1 MNAHNLDSALYR
13 YMETFLG
20 PVAESNDMVQQ
31 GELERRD
38 RLLRFFR
45 NIVGSNISSVYRRDA
60 ESAVAEMQKR
70 LASGGRGTQS
80 AIRVSQLFSMLKQ
93 RDASYDWWPILN
105 LISESSSNNA
115 ASAAYASGT
124 STSSFFAT
132 RAGEME
138 RDRERA
144 LQMAENANAMMV
156 DEPQSAYSASQHYQ
170 QQQTPGA
177 GDGASETLYRLLPT
191 YDAADEMALLRD
203 LIYVMQGIDGTC
215 VRWNPKTKMYGICGD
230 MQFSRPTREMVLS
243 IAELGA
249 LARNV
254 QEYVAWIENS
264 GRLFEQSFGSEL
276 RQELTA
282 YFQLVADIE
291 AKLSN
296 IPPELRPGE
305 TLAGATLRR
314 VLGWTSDVRAR
325 LRLMNVAIE
334 GVRDGLGGGVLL
346 STISTLV
353 EDGDPFTQQF
363 ARRLLA
369 TASAPFTGILVRW
382 VTTGELVDPY
392 NEFFVR
398 ESAEPDKV
406 WSKRFRVVRDMIPV
420 HYDRVL
426 TRKIFQVG
434 RSLAFLRG
442 ACADAEWVT
451 AQAPQPAPED
461 TLDPRRLEAFVYRA
475 AASVNAR
482 LMHVL
487 RDNFGLMRHVAAI
500 RRLLMFEQGDFALS
514 LLEVLDRH
522 IARSPRSILAH
533 DLSAALDSAVRS
545 SNAQFEDPEHLSA
558 LVLAFLKPAGAQ
570 PGDGSQETWENVSL
584 RYVLSAPLT
593 HVIDAETL
601 RQYSE
606 ISRFLLKLKRIDY
619 VLNAV
624 WRQQM
629 TDARSLQRVAELS
642 RRKDGAVSEVKA
654 GVQFS
659 DEVQRAVRESAI
671 AVSEMIQFFHQVQRY
686 ISLNVIEG
694 AWAPFVAAAQADDA
708 DVDSWNEAH
717 ETYVRAIHGVV
728 CGSTSVGFQR
738 NLAAIIDTSFQFVAV
753 VKELNNELALASHI
767 GASKTALSSPPMSGK
782 NLSMPDR
789 LKMLRNGSK
798 QQYSQSED
806 MVVEHASRVHAIA
819 ARFREQV
826 RDLMRAL
833 SHNTASDLQFL
844 VVSIDFNNIYTSKS

>member
-1 MNAHNLDSALYR
+1 MNAQNLDSALYR

-20 PVAESNDMVQQ
+20 PLVDANDISQHN
-31 GELERRD
+31 ELERRD
-38 RLLRFFR
+38 RLHRFFLS
-45 NIVGSNISSVYRRDA
+45 IVGSNISSVYRRDA
-60 ESAVAEMQKR
+60 ESAIAEMQKR
-70 LASGGRGTQS
+70 LASSGRNTQS

-105 LISESSSNNA
+105 LISESSSTTA
-115 ASAAYASGT
+115 ASVAYAGGT

-144 LQMAENANAMMV
+144 MQMAENAMVV
-156 DEPQSAYSASQHYQ
+156 DEPQSAYSVSQ
-170 QQQTPGA
+170 QQQQPA
-177 GDGASETLYRLLPT
+177 GGSDETLYRMLPT

-215 VRWNPKTKMYGICGD
+215 VRWNEKTKMYGICGD

-254 QEYVAWIENS
+254 QQYVMWVENS

-276 RQELTA
+276 RQELAA
-282 YFQLVADIE
+282 YFELVAGIE
-291 AKLSN
+291 AKLAN
-296 IPPELRPGE
+296 IPAELRPGE
-305 TLAGATLRR
+305 TLAGASLRR

-398 ESAEPDKV
+398 ESSEPDKL
-406 WSKRFRVVRDMIPV
+406 WAKRFRVVRDMIPV

-442 ACADAEWVT
+442 ACADSEWVT
-451 AQAPQPAPED
+451 AQAPQPEPED
-461 TLDPRRLEAFVYRA
+461 TADPRRLEAFVYRA

-482 LMHVL
+482 LMRVL
-487 RDNFGLMRHVAAI
+487 RENFGLMRHVAAI
-500 RRLLMFEQGDFALS
+500 RRLLMFEQGDFSLS

-522 IARSPRSILAH
+522 IARASRSILAH

-545 SNAQFEDPEHLSA
+545 SNAQYEDPDHLSA
-558 LVLAFLKPAGAQ
+558 LVLAFANPASAQ
-570 PGDGSQETWENVSL
+570 SDGMEETWENVSL

-593 HVIDAETL
+593 HVVDADTL
-601 RQYSE
+601 RKYTD
-606 ISRFLLKLKRIDY
+606 ISRFLLRLKRVDF
-619 VLNAV
+619 VLNSV

-629 TDARSLQRVAELS
+629 TDARALQRVAELS
-642 RRKDGAVSEVKA
+642 RRKDGGSSENPSGTPDK
-654 GVQFS
+654 
-659 DEVQRAVRESAI
+659 VQRAVRESAI

-694 AWAPFVAAAQADDA
+694 AWARFVAASQASDI

-717 ETYVRAIHGVV
+717 EEYVKAIHGVV
-728 CGSTSVGFQR
+728 CGSASVGFQR
-738 NLAAIIDTSFQFVAV
+738 NLAAIIDTSLQFVAV
-753 VKELNNELALASHI
+753 VKELNSELMLASRKQSPDLS
-767 GASKTALSSPPMSGK
+767 ASSASSPLASAK
-782 NLSMPDR
+782 NLSVSDR
-789 LKMLRNGSK
+789 LLKLRNGGSR
-798 QQYSQSED
+798 QQQLAQSDE
-806 MVVEHASRVHAIA
+806 MLAERASRVHAIA

-844 VVSIDFNNIYTSKS
+844 VVSIDFNSVYTSKSSA

>member
-254 QEYVAWIENS
+254 QEYVAWVENS

-753 VKELNNELALASHI
+753 VKELNNELALASHM
-767 GASKTALSSPPMSGK
+767 GESKTSLSSPPMSGK

-844 VVSIDFNNIYTSKS
+844 VVSIDFNNIYT

>member
-1 MNAHNLDSALYR
+1 MNAHSLDSALYR

-20 PVAESNDMVQQ
+20 PVADSNGMTQQ
-31 GELERRD
+31 SELERRD

-70 LASGGRGTQS
+70 LATSGRGTQS

-105 LISESSSNNA
+105 LISESSSTNA

-132 RAGEME
+132 HVGEME

-144 LQMAENANAMMV
+144 MQMAESAMVV
-156 DEPQSAYSASQHYQ
+156 DEPQSAYSVSKQRYQ
-170 QQQTPGA
+170 QQQQQQKMQQL
-177 GDGASETLYRLLPT
+177 GASDSSNNETLYRLLPT
-191 YDAADEMALLRD
+191 YDAADETALLRD

-215 VRWNPKTKMYGICGD
+215 VRWNQKAKMYGICGD

-254 QEYVAWIENS
+254 QEYVAWVESS

-353 EDGDPFTQQF
+353 EDGDPFTQEF
-363 ARRLLA
+363 ARRLLT

-451 AQAPQPAPED
+451 AQAPQPASED

-500 RRLLMFEQGDFALS
+500 RRLLMFEQGDFAIS

-545 SNAQFEDPEHLSA
+545 SNAQFEDPDHLSA
-558 LVLAFLKPAGAQ
+558 LVLAFLKPSNTQTA
-570 PGDGSQETWENVSL
+570 DDSLQETWENVSL

-593 HVIDAETL
+593 HVVDPEAL

-629 TDARSLQRVAELS
+629 TDARSLQRVAELN
-642 RRKDGAVSEVKA
+642 RRKDSASLEPKSTA
-654 GVQFS
+654 GLSS
-659 DEVQRAVRESAI
+659 DKVQRAMRESAI
-671 AVSEMIQFFHQVQRY
+671 AVSEMVQFFHQVQRY

-694 AWAPFVAAAQADDA
+694 AWARFVAATQNEDI

-717 ETYVRAIHGVV
+717 EMYVKAIHGVV

-753 VKELNNELALASHI
+753 VKELNSELTLASRKNTP
-767 GASKTALSSPPMSGK
+767 SVTSPVLSAK

-789 LKMLRNGSK
+789 LLMLRNSSK
-798 QQYSQSED
+798 
-806 MVVEHASRVHAIA
+806 
-819 ARFREQV
+819 
-826 RDLMRAL
+826 L
-833 SHNTASDLQFL
+833 
-844 VVSIDFNNIYTSKS
+844 